1 MTLGEKIRHYRTLAN
16 LTQKDF
22 ADQVN
27 VTAQAVS
34 RWEQDIVEP
43 SIQTLKR
50 MSGIFNVSLDEFL
63 SNSYVPKQ
71 EEAPTQPSPAP
82 IIIQQ
87 VSQEK
92 TDNRRTIGVCEHC
105 NRPILEGETI
115 HRHRIGI
122 RNAHQLVLCEACN
135 QKRNLSI
142 QTAKVNKTKKNRF
155 WAFFWG
161 LLFGVPFLYAA
172 ISGFLNGELTFEA
185 FLTGLGVSYVL
196 FSFFFTYVMKN
207 NFIHSFFWEI
217 TSWGFVRL
225 PGIIFSFDIDGLIFL
240 ITAKIVLF
248 FIGIGI
254 ALIAGS
260 FALIL
265 SLLLSGFV
273 LPFSLFNAYT
283 NPDKTMY

>member
-1 MTLGEKIRHYRTLAN
+1 MTLGEKIRHHRTLAN

-22 ADQVN
+22 ADKVN

-50 MSGIFNVSLDEFL
+50 MSEIFNVSLDEFL
-63 SNSYVPKQ
+63 SNSFVPKQ
-71 EEAPTQPSPAP
+71 EESPPQPPPAP

-87 VSQEK
+87 ITQDRVDE
-92 TDNRRTIGVCEHC
+92 RRTIGVCEHC
-105 NRPILEGETI
+105 NRPILEGEKM
-115 HRHRIGI
+115 HRHRLGL
-122 RNAHQLVLCEACN
+122 RHNHNLVLCDSCN
-135 QKRNLSI
+135 RNRTISI
-142 QTAKVNKTKKNRF
+142 QNEQRKKTKKNRF
-155 WAFFWG
+155 WGYFWG
-161 LLFGVPFLYAA
+161 LLFSSPFFYA
-172 ISGFLNGELTFEA
+172 SFQGFINGSLTSNS
-185 FLTGLGVSYVL
+185 FLTGLGIAYVL
-196 FSFFFTYVMKN
+196 FSFFFTYTMKN

-240 ITAKIVLF
+240 ITAKIILF

-254 ALIAGS
+254 AIVAGS

-273 LPFSLFNAYT
+273 LPFALFNAYT
-283 NPDKTMY
+283 NPEKTMF